1 MNWIRTFIR
10 RPQVETEKRGLPAA
24 NERFPPEPLQM
35 PVKDLNPLL
44 LPPLTL
50 AYVGDSVFELY
61 VRSRLIAQGRTK
73 VGDLHRA
80 AVRYV
85 RASAQAET
93 LREIAPHLSDTE
105 RDVVR
110 RGRNAKGHAAP
121 KSSSPGDYA
130 AATAFE
136 ALLGFLYLSRQ
147 GQRLEQL
154 LQAATRHLEEAQ
166 NGKPSG

>member
-1 MNWIRTFIR
+1 MNWIRTLIR
-10 RPQVETEKRGLPAA
+10 RPKAESEKRGLPDPR
-24 NERFPPEPLQM
+24 ESFPPEPLQM
-35 PVKDLNPLL
+35 QAEGPNPRFLS
-44 LPPLTL
+44 PLTL

-61 VRSRLIAQGRTK
+61 VRSRLIAHGRTK

-93 LREIAPHLSDTE
+93 LKEIAPHLSDTE
-105 RDVVR
+105 KDIVR

-136 ALLGFLYLSRQ
+136 ALLGYLYLSSQ
-147 GQRLEQL
+147 GERLEQL
-154 LQAATRHLEEAQ
+154 LQAAARHLEEAQ